1 VQLTRAII
9 LTSQRSGSTL
19 LVSSLQSHPEILCR
33 GEILIAGIGTPFPRM
48 LETNRHAAKLVR
60 FALSGAWHPTRL
72 MGRFYDVPGPRA
84 HVFKA
89 MYNHLA
95 PPWTRDWLVRQKD
108 IRVIHL
114 QRRNLLKQYVSY
126 LLMGRRREK
135 KGWLPNTTE
144 PVAAIR
150 IRVSP
155 DKAIRYFRRMQ
166 DTYPRFADLFREH
179 DVLPLVYEDMVDAEQ
194 ITTATALE
202 LCDFLQVS
210 RRPLTTPYIKI
221 NPESLRDIVI
231 NYDELSAALRPTEY
245 AAYLADAFSSPAP

>member
-1 VQLTRAII
+1 MTRAII

-19 LVSSLQSHPEILCR
+19 LVSSLQSHPELLCR
-33 GEILIAGIGTPFPRM
+33 GELLIAGMGMPTPRM
-48 LETNRHAAKLVR
+48 LENSRHAFKVVR
-60 FALSGAWHPTRL
+60 FFWTGAWHSTRT
-72 MGRFYDVPGPRA
+72 MRRFYAVSGPRT

-95 PPWTRDWLVRQKD
+95 APWTRDWLVRQND

-126 LLMGRRREK
+126 LLMGRRRDK
-135 KGWLPNTTE
+135 RGWLPNTTE
-144 PVAAIR
+144 PVAPVR

-194 ITTATALE
+194 IATGTAE
-202 LCDFLQVS
+202 QLCDFLQVS
-210 RRPLTTPYIKI
+210 RRPLKTPYVKI
-221 NPESLRDIVI
+221 NPDGLRDIVT
-231 NYDELSAALRPTEY
+231 NYDELSAALRRTQF
-245 AAYLADAFSSPAP
+245 ADFLD